1 MKRERMAAIAVLGFS
16 LQLSPAQ
23 TASLATNAVAQ
34 PKLAEMERRYLDGK
48 ISAREYQRFLQTYRP
63 EPPVSTA
70 VAAATNDVHARALE
84 VLRKTAPNVAA
95 NRPGP
100 AITEPL
106 PDPIHAEADTNETAR
121 AAALNDVESKL
132 DELIRLKRAR
142 EQTTNVTA
150 TPTNA
155 PAPAGPKTKRERL
168 DEALK
173 LYIAGKLSDAEYKDR
188 RAKILAEP
196 E

>member
-1 MKRERMAAIAVLGFS
+1 MKRERLAAIAVLGFS
-16 LQLSPAQ
+16 LQLSNAQ
-23 TASLATNAVAQ
+23 TTLPSTNAVAQ

-63 EPPVSTA
+63 EPPVSAPA
-70 VAAATNDVHARALE
+70 VAATNDVHARALE

-106 PDPIHAEADTNETAR
+106 PESDTNESAR
-121 AAALNDVESKL
+121 AAALNNVESKL
-132 DELIRLKRAR
+132 DELIRLKQAR
-142 EQTTNVTA
+142 EQSTNATA
-150 TPTNA
+150 TSTN
-155 PAPAGPKTKRERL
+155 APAGPKTKRERL

-196 E
+196 D

>member
-1 MKRERMAAIAVLGFS
+1 MAAMAVLGFS

-23 TASLATNAVAQ
+23 ITAPATNAVAQ
-34 PKLAEMERRYLDGK
+34 PKLSEMERRYLDGK

-63 EPPVSTA
+63 EPPASA
-70 VAAATNDVHARALE
+70 PAAAATNDVHARALE

-106 PDPIHAEADTNETAR
+106 PEPAHPETDTNDTAR

-142 EQTTNVTA
+142 EQTTNVNVTA
-150 TPTNA
+150 TSTTNA
-155 PAPAGPKTKRERL
+155 PAAPKTKRERL
-168 DEALK
+168 DEVLR

>member
-1 MKRERMAAIAVLGFS
+1 MKRERMAAVLVLGFS
-16 LQLSPAQ
+16 LQLGNAQ
-23 TASLATNAVAQ
+23 TTLPSTNAVPQ

-63 EPPVSTA
+63 EPPVNA
-70 VAAATNDVHARALE
+70 PVAPATNDVHARALE
-84 VLRKTAPNVAA
+84 VLRHTAPNVAA

-106 PDPIHAEADTNETAR
+106 PEPVRPGADTNETAR

-142 EQTTNVTA
+142 EQN
-150 TPTNA
+150 TNA
-155 PAPAGPKTKRERL
+155 SVTSTNAPAGPKTKRERL

-173 LYIAGKLSDAEYKDR
+173 LYIGGKLSDAEYKDR

-196 E
+196 D